1 MLVSAERQ
9 TEQIGS
15 KGSDFWPEQ
24 ESFKDPRGPEIV
36 ASVLVPSNEPLVSMN
51 QQMKMTKKKKSL
63 AFKGLQIKYN
73 YRIIKLPSKFDFCFD
88 VVS

>member
-15 KGSDFWPEQ
+15 KGSEFWPAKD
-24 ESFKDPRGPEIV
+24 KDPRGGEVV
-36 ASVLVPSNEPLVSMN
+36 ASVLVPSNAPLVNIN

-63 AFKGLQIKYN
+63 AFRGLQIKYN
-73 YRIIKLPSKFDFCFD
+73 SRVVKLPSKCCVF
-88 VVS
+88 